1 MLGRPSTSSFSFSS
15 FSLYMRNE
23 VWTLIVAYHTRWITI
38 TFVIISIKL
47 LFLLVLIYI
56 YSTFTWYFFST
67 LSFMIVIF
75 VCFYCMLRSKAQMWI
90 HSASQ
95 PVRQPA
101 RQSISQSAQPVG
113 WVEVVQS
120 VFRGKK
126 KNMRRIDYVITFN
139 AFIKNICTKIPLML
153 AVGCEV
159 IWLRFVICTYMLGW

>member
-126 KNMRRIDYVITFN
+126 KKHASNRLCNHLQCFYQKHLHQNSIDACGRVWSN
-139 AFIKNICTKIPLML
+139 L
-153 AVGCEV
+153 VS
-159 IWLRFVICTYMLGW
+159 FVICTYMLGW